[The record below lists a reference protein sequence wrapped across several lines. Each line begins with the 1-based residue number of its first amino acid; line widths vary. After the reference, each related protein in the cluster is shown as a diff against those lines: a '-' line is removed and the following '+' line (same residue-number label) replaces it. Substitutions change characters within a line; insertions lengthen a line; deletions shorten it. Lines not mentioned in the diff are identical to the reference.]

1 MVATWTTTQWVVFYT
16 PAAMLLLAGV
26 VGWMLRKTIR
36 GRLGLAKQLRLDPDI
51 AEFLIVF
58 DWSRKILYLPTIA
71 GAIVCGIL
79 MTFLEEGGQTSLI
92 LGGSWL
98 GLFFLNFL
106 VDEYE
111 VSLKVLLIALLG
123 LFLICLWLVM
133 LHWFEPAMTVFTK
146 LRISIS
152 AAGFFLIAGIFF
164 VAVAISWLKG
174 LFFYAALTNNY
185 LNIQTGPTETGEQ
198 INHLAFTTRINTGDF
213 LERLLGFGQ
222 IIITFSDNRRP
233 PLRLL
238 VWNIGRRAKTLESIR
253 GKIAIET
260 HRTSV

>member
-1 MVATWTTTQWVVFYT
+1 MVATWSTTQWVVFYT
-16 PAAMLLLAGV
+16 PAALLLVAGV

-36 GRLGLAKQLRLDPDI
+36 GRVGLARQLRLDPDI
-51 AEFLIVF
+51 AEFMIVF
-58 DWSRKILYLPTIA
+58 DWSRKVLYLPTIA

-79 MTFLEEGGQTSLI
+79 MTFLEEGGQASLI

-123 LFLICLWLVM
+123 LFLLCLWLVM
-133 LHWFEPAMTVFTK
+133 LHWLEPVMSIFTK

-152 AAGFFLIAGIFF
+152 AAGFFVIAGIFF

-174 LFFYAALTNNY
+174 LFFYAALTPNY
-185 LNIQTGPTETGEQ
+185 LNLQTGPTETGEQ
-198 INHLAFTTRINTGDF
+198 INHLDFTTRINTGDF
-213 LERLLGFGQ
+213 LERLLGFGK
-222 IIITFSDNRRP
+222 IIITFRDNRRP
-233 PLRLL
+233 PIHLL

-260 HRTSV
+260 HRTSM